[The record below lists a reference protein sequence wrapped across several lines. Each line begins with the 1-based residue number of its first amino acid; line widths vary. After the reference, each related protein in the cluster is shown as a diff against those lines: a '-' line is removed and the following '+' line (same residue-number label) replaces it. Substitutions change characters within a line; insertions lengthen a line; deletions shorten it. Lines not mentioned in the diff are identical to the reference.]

1 MSRTLLYFVVYYYFD
16 YHSLFDMDWSV
27 IHNNP
32 VFTSCTVVQEPNFKY
47 IVQYEGMFNT
57 IEQTVFIEQN
67 QCQQTKKIKY
77 LRAISLKKK
86 RVIAQ

>member
-1 MSRTLLYFVVYYYFD
+1 MA
-16 YHSLFDMDWSV
+16 
-27 IHNNP
+27 
-32 VFTSCTVVQEPNFKY
+32 NFKY
-47 IVQYEGMFNT
+47 IVQYEDMFNT

-77 LRAISLKKK
+77 FRAISLKN

>member
-1 MSRTLLYFVVYYYFD
+1 MAD
-16 YHSLFDMDWSV
+16 
-27 IHNNP
+27 
-32 VFTSCTVVQEPNFKY
+32 FKD
-47 IVQYEGMFNT
+47 IIMFSIKACSI

-77 LRAISLKKK
+77 FRAISLKKK